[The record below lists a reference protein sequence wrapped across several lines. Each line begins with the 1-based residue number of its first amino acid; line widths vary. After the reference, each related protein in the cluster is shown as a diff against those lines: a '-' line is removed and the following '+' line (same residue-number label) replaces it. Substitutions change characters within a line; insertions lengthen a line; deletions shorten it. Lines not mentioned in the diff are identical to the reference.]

1 MLGFSAQ
8 VRCELLPAAVHT
20 LHFNSVSDVC
30 KALGGLYCITIILDD
45 QDLII
50 CRMSVGAHCKFF
62 TCEKNLKRG
71 GVMSWL

>member
-30 KALGGLYCITIILDD
+30 KALGDLYCITIILDD

-50 CRMSVGAHCKFF
+50 VGCP
-62 TCEKNLKRG
+62 
-71 GVMSWL
+71 